1 MDRVTREKLEKIQ
14 ALIEGA
20 KSQGEAEA
28 AAAAFQR
35 LVLRHNLSA
44 EDLNKLGQTERE
56 PYGTIYVTV
65 AKSGETGVTWKVYL
79 LWSLANLHFVAAI
92 RQGNHG
98 ATFQLIG
105 QETNIEALRALF
117 DTLVTVGERLAVE
130 GYEAYVAETQKAY
143 SQYSLRDLK
152 TLKLIVSKVLW
163 TNSFKL
169 GFQKGIYTKLKN
181 ERTQEVKAD
190 ENVSALVVVKDAELA
205 QATEQLA
212 GKTRNQK
219 AKIRIHGD
227 AHRAGYRAGMEH
239 ETSAR
244 LAEPIRE
251 LKG

>member
-20 KSQGEAEA
+20 KTQGEAEA
-28 AAAAFQR
+28 AASAFQR

-56 PYGTIYVTV
+56 TYGSMYVAV
-65 AKSGETGVTWKVYL
+65 AKAGEAGVTWKVYL
-79 LWSLANLHFVAAI
+79 LWGLANLHFVAAI

-105 QETNIEALRALF
+105 QKTNIDALQTLF
-117 DTLVTVGERLAVE
+117 SLLVPVGERLAVE
-130 GYEAYVAETQKAY
+130 GYAAHVVEIQKAHPRR
-143 SQYSLRDLK
+143 SAKDLRNMG
-152 TLKLIVSKVLW
+152 LIVSKVLW

-181 ERTQEVKAD
+181 ERAQEVKAD
-190 ENVSALVVVKDAELA
+190 ENVSALVVVKDSELA
-205 QATEQLA
+205 EAIDQLA
-212 GKTRNQK
+212 GETRDQNTK
-219 AKIRIHGD
+219 VRVHGS
-227 AHRAGYRAGMEH
+227 AQRAGFRAGMEH